1 MNTNKVYRKI
11 LIIILALSAGL
22 FIGCNDEERDENV
35 VHESAKFHIGLVTGT
50 TSQSIDE
57 FSAAEKLIKK
67 YGDSNLGGY
76 ICHLNYP
83 DNFPK
88 ETENVISQI
97 TSFIDDDKIKAVVV
111 NQGIKGTAEAFK
123 IIKERR
129 PDIMCLVSNTQEEPE
144 EIHKYADLIIDPDN
158 IKRGYLIPLCAK
170 QMGARTF
177 VHVSFK
183 RHREIELV
191 NLRERIMKA
200 TCNKLGMKF
209 VAIDAPDPASDGGI
223 AEAQNFILDQF
234 PLWIKKYGKDTA
246 FFSTN
251 DAHIAPI
258 IKKTLEYGAIFVEQ
272 DLPSPILGYKEAL
285 DIKDDADNI
294 DILRKEEMLLYK
306 KNPDRMGTW
315 VYSYGSSTTELLVE
329 LAMRCIKGE
338 IDKPDIKNVRQI
350 FEEINP
356 DVSWKA
362 DYYVDGKSGKEASNH
377 ILVYQD
383 TYIFG
388 KGFSNIADS
397 KIPDIAELL
406 KKYEEDNIIRD

>member
-1 MNTNKVYRKI
+1 METNYVYKKI
-11 LIIILALSAGL
+11 LISIIAFSMFL
-22 FIGCNDEERDENV
+22 FTACADEKSVENV

-57 FSAAEKLIKK
+57 FLAAEKLIKK

-97 TSFIDDDKIKAVVV
+97 TSFIDDDKMKAIIV
-111 NQGIKGTAEAFK
+111 NQGIKGTSEAFK
-123 IIKERR
+123 IIKEKR
-129 PDIMCLVSNTQEEPE
+129 PDILCLVSNTHEEPE

-158 IKRGYLIPLCAK
+158 IRRGYLIPLCANK
-170 QMGARTF
+170 MGARTF

-306 KNPDRMGTW
+306 MNSGRMGTW
-315 VYSYGSSTTELLVE
+315 VYSYGSSTTELLAE
-329 LAMRCIKGE
+329 IAMRYINGDIK
-338 IDKPDIKNVRQI
+338 KPDLQSVHQI

-356 DVSWKA
+356 NASWKA
-362 DYYVDGKSGKEASNH
+362 DYYVDGKKGKKFKNH

-388 KGFSNIADS
+388 KGFSNIEDS
-397 KIPDIAELL
+397 IIPNIDELL

>member
-1 MNTNKVYRKI
+1 
-11 LIIILALSAGL
+11 
-22 FIGCNDEERDENV
+22 
-35 VHESAKFHIGLVTGT
+35 
-50 TSQSIDE
+50 
-57 FSAAEKLIKK
+57 
-67 YGDSNLGGY
+67 
-76 ICHLNYP
+76 
-83 DNFPK
+83 
-88 ETENVISQI
+88 
-97 TSFIDDDKIKAVVV
+97 
-111 NQGIKGTAEAFK
+111 
-123 IIKERR
+123 
-129 PDIMCLVSNTQEEPE
+129 
-144 EIHKYADLIIDPDN
+144 
-158 IKRGYLIPLCAK
+158 
-170 QMGARTF
+170 MGARTF

-362 DYYVDGKSGKEASNH
+362 DYYVDGKSGKEVSNH

-397 KIPDIAELL
+397 IIPNIAELL
-406 KKYEEDNIIRD
+406 KKHEEDNIIRD